1 MTRTLPARPRRA
13 TAAAVALG
21 MVALAACGSSGSA
34 DGDSEAAK
42 GNDAGAMADYAV
54 GDQFTATEPLSFSV
68 LYSDHPNYPIQDDW
82 LLWSELEERTGVT
95 LEPTVVPM
103 SDYEQKR
110 SLLVGAGD
118 APLILPKTYPGQEA
132 AFVASG
138 AILPV
143 SDYVDLMPNYQ
154 AKVEAWGLEPNLD
167 TLRQEDGKYYVLPGL
182 HEAVWQDYTI
192 AVRTDIMDEL
202 GLEEPSDWDEFRDM
216 LAAMKEAYPDVYPL
230 SERFSIPTPAGNLLN
245 LLGMT
250 YGTSAGWGYNNQ
262 QWDPETEEFV
272 FPGTTDEYRDML
284 EYLHGLVED
293 GLMDPESFTQD
304 DDTAI
309 SKLANGRSFAIST
322 NAQTLVND
330 YRPALSATL
339 PDAEIAKIRLPAG
352 PAGDVV
358 SGTSLLENG
367 IMISAAAADDENF
380 VAMMQLID
388 WLWYSDEGQ
397 ELAKWGVEGTTYT
410 TDADGTRVL
419 DPEIDFIGLNP
430 GAPQHLQKDF
440 GFSGG
445 VFAYGGTTDLLWSTF
460 SDEEVAFQEGMA
472 DKEVLPLQPPF
483 PLDELEREQATLLE
497 TPLRDTVQQATLQFV
512 LGQRDLADWDAYV
525 AEIEAKGST
534 QYIDLVNSAHE
545 RYVAENG

>member
-1 MTRTLPARPRRA
+1 MT
-13 TAAAVALG
+13 AVAVATG
-21 MVALAACGSSGSA
+21 MLALAACGSGGASDDDTG
-34 DGDSEAAK
+34 AALA
-42 GNDAGAMADYAV
+42 NDAGSMADYGV
-54 GDQFTATEPLSFSV
+54 GDQFTATEPLSFPI

-82 LLWSELEERTGVT
+82 MLWQEIEERANVT

-132 AFVASG
+132 AFVSSG

-143 SDYVDLMPNYQ
+143 SDYIDLMPNFKD
-154 AKVEAWGLEPNLD
+154 KVEKWGLDANLD

-192 AVRTDIMDEL
+192 AVRTDIMEEL
-202 GLEEPSDWDEFRDM
+202 GLEQPKDWDEFRDM
-216 LAAMKEAYPDVYPL
+216 LAAMKAAYPDVYPL
-230 SERFSIPTPAGNLLN
+230 SDRFSIPTPTGNLLN

-250 YGTSAGWGYNNQ
+250 YGTSAGWGYANQ
-262 QWDPETEEFV
+262 QWDEEAGEFV
-272 FPGTTDEYRDML
+272 FPGTTDEYREMV

-293 GLMDPESFTQD
+293 GLVDPESFTQD
-304 DDTAI
+304 DDSAI
-309 SKLANGRSFAIST
+309 QKLANGKSFAIST

-330 YRPALSATL
+330 YRPALAATL
-339 PDAEIAKIRLPAG
+339 PDAEISKIRLPAG

-367 IMISAAAADDENF
+367 LMISSDAKDDENF
-380 VAMMQLID
+380 VAMMQFID

-397 ELAKWGVEGTTYT
+397 EFAKWGVEGTTYT
-410 TDADGTRVL
+410 KDADGTRVL
-419 DPEIDFIGLNP
+419 DPGIDFIGLNP
-430 GAPQHLQKDF
+430 GAPKHLQKDF

-460 SDEEVAFQEGMA
+460 SDEEVAFQESMA

-483 PLDELEREQATLLE
+483 PFDEIEREQATLLE
-497 TPLRDTVQQATLQFV
+497 TPLKDTVQQGTLQFV
-512 LGQRDLADWDAYV
+512 LGQRDLSEWDAYV

-534 QYIDLVNSAHE
+534 QYIELVNSAHD
-545 RYVAENG
+545 RYAEANG

>member
-1 MTRTLPARPRRA
+1 MKRTHTMT
-13 TAAAVALG
+13 AVAVATG
-21 MVALAACGSSGSA
+21 MLALAACGSGGASDDDTG
-34 DGDSEAAK
+34 AALA
-42 GNDAGAMADYAV
+42 NDAGSMADYGV
-54 GDQFTATEPLSFSV
+54 GDQFTATEPLSFPI

-82 LLWSELEERTGVT
+82 MLWQEIEERANVT

-132 AFVASG
+132 AFVSSG

-143 SDYVDLMPNYQ
+143 SDYIDLMPNFKD
-154 AKVEAWGLEPNLD
+154 KVERWGLDANLD

-192 AVRTDIMDEL
+192 AVRTDIMEEL
-202 GLEEPSDWDEFRDM
+202 GLEQPKDWDEFRDM
-216 LAAMKEAYPDVYPL
+216 LAAMKAAYPDVYPL
-230 SERFSIPTPAGNLLN
+230 SDRFSIPTPTGNLLN

-250 YGTSAGWGYNNQ
+250 YGTSAGWGYANQ
-262 QWDPETEEFV
+262 QWDEEAGEFV
-272 FPGTTDEYRDML
+272 FPGTTDEYREMV

-293 GLMDPESFTQD
+293 GLVDPESFTQD
-304 DDTAI
+304 DDSAI
-309 SKLANGRSFAIST
+309 QKLANGKSFAIST

-330 YRPALSATL
+330 YRPALAATL
-339 PDAEIAKIRLPAG
+339 PDAEISKIRLPAG

-367 IMISAAAADDENF
+367 LMISSDAKDDENF
-380 VAMMQLID
+380 VAMMQFID

-397 ELAKWGVEGTTYT
+397 EFAKWGVEGTTYT
-410 TDADGTRVL
+410 KDADGTRVL
-419 DPEIDFIGLNP
+419 DPGIDFIGLNP
-430 GAPQHLQKDF
+430 GAPKHLQKDF

-460 SDEEVAFQEGMA
+460 SDEEVAFQESMA

-483 PLDELEREQATLLE
+483 PFDEIEREQATLLE
-497 TPLRDTVQQATLQFV
+497 TPLKDTVQQGTLQFV
-512 LGQRDLADWDAYV
+512 LGQRDLSEWDAYV

-534 QYIDLVNSAHE
+534 QYIELVNAAHE
-545 RYVAENG
+545 RYAEANG

>member
-1 MTRTLPARPRRA
+1 MMRTRRT
-13 TAAAVALG
+13 TAIAVTIG
-21 MVALAACGSSGSA
+21 MLALAACGSGGSS
-34 DGDSEAAK
+34 DDDPGAALA
-42 GNDAGAMADYAV
+42 NDAGSMSDYGV

-68 LYSDHPNYPIQDDW
+68 LYSDHPNYPIKNDW
-82 LLWSELEERTGVT
+82 LLWEQIAERANVT

-132 AFVASG
+132 AFVSSG

-143 SDYVDLMPNYQ
+143 SDYIDLMPNFKD
-154 AKVEAWGLEPNLD
+154 KVERWGLDANLD
-167 TLRQEDGKYYVLPGL
+167 TLRQEDGKFYVLPGL

-202 GLEEPSDWDEFRDM
+202 GLAEPKDWDEFRDM
-216 LAAMKEAYPDVYPL
+216 LAAMKTAYPDVYPL
-230 SERFSIPTPAGNLLN
+230 SDRFSIPTPAGNLLG
-245 LLGMT
+245 LLSMT
-250 YGTSAGWGYNNQ
+250 YGTSAGWGYANQ
-262 QWDPETEEFV
+262 RWDEEAGEFV
-272 FPGTTDEYRDML
+272 FPGTSDEYRDMV

-293 GLMDPESFTQD
+293 KLVDPESFTQD
-304 DDTAI
+304 DDSAI
-309 SKLANGRSFAIST
+309 QKLANGRSFAIST

-330 YRPALSATL
+330 YRPALATTL
-339 PDAEIAKIRLPAG
+339 PDAEISKIRLPAG

-358 SGTSLLENG
+358 SGTALLENG
-367 IMISAAAADDENF
+367 LMISSAAKDDKSF
-380 VAMMQLID
+380 VAMMQLVD

-397 ELAKWGVEGTTYT
+397 ELAKWGIEGTTYAK
-410 TDADGTRVL
+410 DSDGTRVL
-419 DPEIDFIGLNP
+419 DPGIDFIGLNP
-430 GAPQHLQKDF
+430 GAPKHLQKDF

-460 SDEEVAFQEGMA
+460 SDEEVAFQEQMA

-483 PLDELEREQATLLE
+483 PFDEIEREQATLLE
-497 TPLRDTVQQATLQFV
+497 TPLKDTVQQATLQFV
-512 LGQRDLADWDAYV
+512 LGQRDLSEWDAYV

-534 QYIDLVNSAHE
+534 QYIALVNAAHE
-545 RYVAENG
+545 RYVAANG

>member
-1 MTRTLPARPRRA
+1 MKRTHTMT
-13 TAAAVALG
+13 AVAVATG
-21 MVALAACGSSGSA
+21 MLALAACGSGGASDDDTG
-34 DGDSEAAK
+34 AALA
-42 GNDAGAMADYAV
+42 NDAGSMADYGV
-54 GDQFTATEPLSFSV
+54 GDQFTATEPLSFPI
-68 LYSDHPNYPIQDDW
+68 LFSDHPNYPIQDDW
-82 LLWSELEERTGVT
+82 MLWQEIEERANVT

-132 AFVASG
+132 AFVSSG

-143 SDYVDLMPNYQ
+143 SDYIDLMPNFKD
-154 AKVEAWGLEPNLD
+154 KVERWGLDANLD

-202 GLEEPSDWDEFRDM
+202 GLEEPKDWDEFRDM

-230 SERFSIPTPAGNLLN
+230 SDRFSIPTPAGNLLN

-250 YGTSAGWGYNNQ
+250 YGTSAGWGYANQ
-262 QWDPETEEFV
+262 RWDEEAGEFV
-272 FPGTTDEYRDML
+272 FPGTTDEYRDMVT
-284 EYLHGLVED
+284 YLHGLVED
-293 GLMDPESFTQD
+293 GLIDPESFTQD
-304 DDTAI
+304 DDSAI
-309 SKLANGRSFAIST
+309 QKLANGKSFAIST

-330 YRPALSATL
+330 YRPALAATL

-352 PAGDVV
+352 PVGDVV
-358 SGTSLLENG
+358 SGTALLENG
-367 IMISAAAADDENF
+367 IMISSAAKDDENF
-380 VAMMQLID
+380 VAMMQFID

-397 ELAKWGVEGTTYT
+397 EFAKWGVEGTTYT
-410 TDADGTRVL
+410 KDADGTRVL
-419 DPEIDFIGLNP
+419 DPGIDFIGLNP
-430 GAPQHLQKDF
+430 GAPKHLQKDF

-460 SDEEVAFQEGMA
+460 SEEEIAFQEGMA

-483 PLDELEREQATLLE
+483 PFDEMEREQATLLE
-497 TPLRDTVQQATLQFV
+497 TPLKDTVQQGTLQFV
-512 LGQRDLADWDAYV
+512 LGQRDLSEWDAYV
-525 AEIEAKGST
+525 AEIEAKGAT
-534 QYIDLVNSAHE
+534 QYIELVNGAHE
-545 RYVAENG
+545 RYAEANG

>member
-1 MTRTLPARPRRA
+1 MKRTHTMT
-13 TAAAVALG
+13 AVAVATG
-21 MVALAACGSSGSA
+21 MLALAACGSGGASDDDTG
-34 DGDSEAAK
+34 AALA
-42 GNDAGAMADYAV
+42 NDAGSMADYGV
-54 GDQFTATEPLSFSV
+54 GDQFTATEPLSFPI

-82 LLWSELEERTGVT
+82 MLWQEIEERANVT

-132 AFVASG
+132 AFVSSG

-143 SDYVDLMPNYQ
+143 SDYIDLMPNFKD
-154 AKVEAWGLEPNLD
+154 KVERWGLDANLD

-192 AVRTDIMDEL
+192 AVRTDIMEEL
-202 GLEEPSDWDEFRDM
+202 GLEQPKDWDEFRDM
-216 LAAMKEAYPDVYPL
+216 LAAMKAAYPDVYPL
-230 SERFSIPTPAGNLLN
+230 SDRFSIPTPTGNLLN

-250 YGTSAGWGYNNQ
+250 YGTSAGWGYANQ
-262 QWDPETEEFV
+262 RWDEEAGEFV
-272 FPGTTDEYRDML
+272 FPGTTDEYREMV

-293 GLMDPESFTQD
+293 GLVDPESFTQD
-304 DDTAI
+304 DDSAI
-309 SKLANGRSFAIST
+309 QKLANGKSFAIST

-330 YRPALSATL
+330 YRPALAATL
-339 PDAEIAKIRLPAG
+339 PDAEISKIRLPAG
-352 PAGDVV
+352 PVGDVV
-358 SGTSLLENG
+358 SGTALLENG
-367 IMISAAAADDENF
+367 LMISSDAKDDENF
-380 VAMMQLID
+380 VAMMQFID

-410 TDADGTRVL
+410 KDADGTRVL
-419 DPEIDFIGLNP
+419 DPGIDFVGLNP
-430 GAPQHLQKDF
+430 GAPKHLQKDF

-460 SDEEVAFQEGMA
+460 SDEEVAFQESMA

-483 PLDELEREQATLLE
+483 PFDEIEREQATLLE
-497 TPLRDTVQQATLQFV
+497 TPLKDSVQQGTLQFV
-512 LGQRDLADWDAYV
+512 LGQRDLSEWDAYV

-534 QYIDLVNSAHE
+534 QYIELVNAAHD
-545 RYVAENG
+545 RYAEANG

>member
-1 MTRTLPARPRRA
+1 MT
-13 TAAAVALG
+13 AVAVATG
-21 MVALAACGSSGSA
+21 MLALAACGSGGASDDDTG
-34 DGDSEAAK
+34 AALA
-42 GNDAGAMADYAV
+42 NDAGSMADYGV
-54 GDQFTATEPLSFSV
+54 GDQFTATEPLSFPI

-82 LLWSELEERTGVT
+82 MLWQEIEERANVT

-132 AFVASG
+132 AFVSSG

-143 SDYVDLMPNYQ
+143 SDYIDLMPNFKD
-154 AKVEAWGLEPNLD
+154 KVERWGLDANLD

-192 AVRTDIMDEL
+192 AVRTDIMEEL
-202 GLEEPSDWDEFRDM
+202 GLEQPKDWDEFRDM
-216 LAAMKEAYPDVYPL
+216 LAAMKAAYPDVYPL
-230 SERFSIPTPAGNLLN
+230 SDRFSIPTPTGNLLN

-250 YGTSAGWGYNNQ
+250 YGTSAGWGYANQ
-262 QWDPETEEFV
+262 QWDEEAGEFV
-272 FPGTTDEYRDML
+272 FPGTTDEYREMV

-293 GLMDPESFTQD
+293 GLVDPESFTQD
-304 DDTAI
+304 DDSAI
-309 SKLANGRSFAIST
+309 QKLANGKSFAIST

-330 YRPALSATL
+330 YRPALAATL
-339 PDAEIAKIRLPAG
+339 PDAEISKIRLPAG

-367 IMISAAAADDENF
+367 LMISSDAKDDENF
-380 VAMMQLID
+380 VAMMQFID

-410 TDADGTRVL
+410 KDADGTRVL
-419 DPEIDFIGLNP
+419 DPGIDFIGLNP
-430 GAPQHLQKDF
+430 GAPKHLQKDF

-460 SDEEVAFQEGMA
+460 SEEEVAFQESMA

-483 PLDELEREQATLLE
+483 PFDEIEREQATLLE
-497 TPLRDTVQQATLQFV
+497 TPLKDTVQQGTLQFV
-512 LGQRDLADWDAYV
+512 LGQRDLSEWDAYV
-525 AEIEAKGST
+525 AEIEAKGSM
-534 QYIDLVNSAHE
+534 QYIELVNAAHE
-545 RYVAENG
+545 RYAEANG

>member
-1 MTRTLPARPRRA
+1 MKRTHTMT
-13 TAAAVALG
+13 AVAVATG
-21 MVALAACGSSGSA
+21 MLALAACGSGGASDDDTG
-34 DGDSEAAK
+34 AALA
-42 GNDAGAMADYAV
+42 NDAGSMADYGV
-54 GDQFTATEPLSFSV
+54 GDQFTATEPLTFPI
-68 LYSDHPNYPIQDDW
+68 LFSDHPNYPIQDDW
-82 LLWSELEERTGVT
+82 MLWDELEKRANVT

-132 AFVASG
+132 AFVSSG

-143 SDYVDLMPNYQ
+143 SDYIDLMPNFKD
-154 AKVEAWGLEPNLD
+154 KVERWGLDANLD

-202 GLEEPSDWDEFRDM
+202 GLEEPKDWDEFRDM
-216 LAAMKEAYPDVYPL
+216 LAAMKAAYPDVYPL
-230 SERFSIPTPAGNLLN
+230 SDRFSIPTPTGNLLN

-250 YGTSAGWGYNNQ
+250 YGTSAGWGYANQ
-262 QWDPETEEFV
+262 QWDEEAGEFV
-272 FPGTTDEYRDML
+272 FPGTTDEYRDMVT
-284 EYLHGLVED
+284 YLHGLVED
-293 GLMDPESFTQD
+293 GLVDPESFTQD
-304 DDTAI
+304 DDSAI
-309 SKLANGRSFAIST
+309 QKLANGKSFAIST

-330 YRPALSATL
+330 YRPALAATL
-339 PDAEIAKIRLPAG
+339 PDAEISKIRLPAG

-358 SGTSLLENG
+358 AGTSLLENG
-367 IMISAAAADDENF
+367 LMISSAAKDDENF

-397 ELAKWGVEGTTYT
+397 EFAKWGVEGTTYT
-410 TDADGTRVL
+410 KDADGTRVL

-430 GAPQHLQKDF
+430 GAPKHLQKDF

-460 SDEEVAFQEGMA
+460 SEEEIAFQEGMA

-483 PLDELEREQATLLE
+483 PFDEMEREQATLLE
-497 TPLRDTVQQATLQFV
+497 TPLKDTVQQGTLQFV
-512 LGQRDLADWDAYV
+512 LGQRDLSEWDAYV

-534 QYIDLVNSAHE
+534 QYIELVNGAHE
-545 RYVAENG
+545 RYAAANG

>member
-1 MTRTLPARPRRA
+1 MT
-13 TAAAVALG
+13 AVAVATG
-21 MVALAACGSSGSA
+21 MLALAACGSGGASDDDTG
-34 DGDSEAAK
+34 AALA
-42 GNDAGAMADYAV
+42 NDAGSMADYGV
-54 GDQFTATEPLSFSV
+54 GDQFTATEPLSFPI
-68 LYSDHPNYPIQDDW
+68 LFSDHPNYPIQDDW
-82 LLWSELEERTGVT
+82 MLWQEIEERANVT

-132 AFVASG
+132 AFVSSG

-143 SDYVDLMPNYQ
+143 SDYIDLMPNFKD
-154 AKVEAWGLEPNLD
+154 KVEKWGLDANLD

-202 GLEEPSDWDEFRDM
+202 GLEEPKDWDEFRDM

-230 SERFSIPTPAGNLLN
+230 SDRFSIPTPAGNLLN

-250 YGTSAGWGYNNQ
+250 YGTSAGWGYANQ
-262 QWDPETEEFV
+262 RWDEEAGEFV
-272 FPGTTDEYRDML
+272 FPGTTDEYRDMVT
-284 EYLHGLVED
+284 YLHGLVED
-293 GLMDPESFTQD
+293 GLIDPESFTQD
-304 DDTAI
+304 DDSAI
-309 SKLANGRSFAIST
+309 QKLANGKSFAIST

-330 YRPALSATL
+330 YRPALAATL

-352 PAGDVV
+352 PVGDVV
-358 SGTSLLENG
+358 SGTALLENG
-367 IMISAAAADDENF
+367 IMISSAAKDDENF
-380 VAMMQLID
+380 VAMMQFID

-397 ELAKWGVEGTTYT
+397 EFAKWGVEGTTYT
-410 TDADGTRVL
+410 KDADGTRVL
-419 DPEIDFIGLNP
+419 DPEINFIGLNP
-430 GAPQHLQKDF
+430 GAPKHLQKDF

-460 SDEEVAFQEGMA
+460 SEEEIAFQEGMA

-483 PLDELEREQATLLE
+483 PFDEMEREQATLLE
-497 TPLRDTVQQATLQFV
+497 TPLKDTVQQGTLQFV
-512 LGQRDLADWDAYV
+512 LGQRDLSEWDAYV

-534 QYIDLVNSAHE
+534 QYIELVNGAHE
-545 RYVAENG
+545 RYAEANG